1 MCLSK
6 QIVNYGYYEIIT
18 KPASLW
24 RRILFD
30 ILPYWQGTTTN
41 FKMELKALRDIPP
54 KHYFVITQ
62 QISNPHVGNR
72 IKLTDRIYME
82 NVKEGNIINIDFC
95 TKHLFDTGNM
105 FLMIHSYDISM
116 EDNPEATIYSFHVTH
131 RSWLFLA
138 ILAGVIAGL
147 SSFLFNLAI
156 AGC

>member
-1 MCLSK
+1 
-6 QIVNYGYYEIIT
+6 
-18 KPASLW
+18 
-24 RRILFD
+24 
-30 ILPYWQGTTTN
+30 
-41 FKMELKALRDIPP
+41 MELKALRDIPP

-116 EDNPEATIYSFHVTH
+116 ED
-131 RSWLFLA
+131 A
-138 ILAGVIAGL
+138 ILHDLDCGPVGIY
-147 SSFLFNLAI
+147 NLPNLVVATVYRRMI
-156 AGC
+156 EQG